1 MDVRCGRC
9 GTEYEFDD
17 ALISERGTTVKCT
30 NCGHQFKVYPT
41 QTLGVPERWVVRT
54 TSGRELVYTSLRDL
68 QKGITQRQVGPED
81 TLSRGNQPPRALGAI
96 AELEPFFHGTPVH
109 VPKHGT
115 IHGVAPPANPA
126 PSAPSAPEPPPG
138 TLIGGFNPNATAK
151 MEPHA
156 PPRPLGPG
164 VVVPRVNADPLRGPQ
179 FGPLQ
184 PSTTAPLNTTAP
196 LPLDPESDPETVP
209 MPRAVE
215 KPAPRNAVPVRPPD
229 PTPSPDEIREA
240 LRSYEDISADAIGI
254 PGVPSRRAR
263 SRWIAGVVLLGFIV
277 LLGATLGRRYM
288 SGFTKTAAPA
298 TEPAPDARVAAMLE
312 TAGRL
317 LEEGDLEGAREQ
329 LDKATA
335 LNEKDVAVVA
345 ALARL
350 ETIRADIYWLKL
362 RLLDPAD
369 ERLVADT
376 NQHLGRRIGKA
387 REAVD
392 RATAVAATD
401 PVVMR
406 ARIDLYRLAREVG
419 EARKLVGPLSQNASQ
434 PENAYV
440 LATLDLAEPSPVW
453 PSIIDRLRTAATAER
468 ELGRARAALIYA
480 LVRSGDVSQAKSEL
494 GKLAARSKA
503 HALLPDLEAFVLR
516 HESSADAG
524 QKAKKEVAT
533 VDPAALPLLESRS
546 GPDTNARDR
555 DRPGT
560 PGDFRSKL
568 TEAAAALARGDLPR
582 AETLYRAVLAKQPGN
597 TEALTGLADIARAR
611 RDTAGAEKLYEQAL
625 RDNPTYL
632 PALISQAD
640 HKWDA
645 GDRRGAIAIYRRVL
659 EQAGAGSEYGQRAAA
674 RIAQGEGG
682 GTSPAASPKEP
693 EKKTLPEKRA
703 EDKPSE
709 PPPEKKPETPPDID
723 TTDLPEFNK

>member
-126 PSAPSAPEPPPG
+126 PSAPPAPDPPHA
-138 TLIGGFNPNATAK
+138 TLVGGFNPNATAK
-151 MEPHA
+151 MESHA
-156 PPRPLGPG
+156 PPRPVGPG

-196 LPLDPESDPETVP
+196 LPLDPETDPETVP
-209 MPRAVE
+209 LPRAVE
-215 KPAPRNAVPVRPPD
+215 GPPPPRSAGRVMPAD
-229 PTPSPDEIREA
+229 PTPSPAEIREA
-240 LRSYEDISADAIGI
+240 LRSYEDLSADAIGI
-254 PGVPSRRAR
+254 PGMPSRRAR
-263 SRWIAGVVLLGFIV
+263 SRWIAGVVLIGIV
-277 LLGATLGRRYM
+277 ALFGATLGRRYM
-288 SGFTKTAAPA
+288 SRFSKTAPA
-298 TEPAPDARVAAMLE
+298 TDPAPDARVAGMLE

-317 LEEGDLEGAREQ
+317 LDQGDLEGSREQ
-329 LDKATA
+329 LDKATV

-362 RLLDPAD
+362 RLLDPSD

-376 NQHLGRRIGKA
+376 NQHLGRRIGRA

-401 PVVMR
+401 PVVIR

-419 EARKLVGPLSQNASQ
+419 DARKLVGPLSQNASQ

-440 LATLDLAEPSPVW
+440 LAALDLAEPSPVW
-453 PSIIDRLRTAATAER
+453 PSIVDRLRTAAAAER
-468 ELGRARAALIYA
+468 ELGRARSALIYA
-480 LVRSGDVSQAKSEL
+480 LVRSGDVAQAKTEL
-494 GKLAARSKA
+494 GKLEARSKS
-503 HALLPDLEAFVLR
+503 HALLPDLQAFVQR
-516 HESSADAG
+516 HESGADAG
-524 QKAKKEVAT
+524 SRAKKEVAT
-533 VDPAALPLLESRS
+533 VDPAALPLLETRS
-546 GPDTNARDR
+546 GPDTNGREPR

-568 TEAAAALARGDLPR
+568 TEAAEALARGDLPR

-611 RDTAGAEKLYEQAL
+611 RDTAGANKLYEQAL

-632 PALISQAD
+632 PAMISQAD

-645 GDRRGAIAIYRRVL
+645 GDRRGAIVIYRRVL

-682 GTSPAASPKEP
+682 GSPPAASPKEP
-693 EKKTLPEKRA
+693 EKKAPEKRA

-709 PPPEKKPETPPDID
+709 PPPEKKPDTPPDID